1 MMSSNAGEPKYI
13 GNRDRLLE
21 IETTYD
27 YNRLNRAQE
36 KGLDCLIIPIVKNPE
51 LELSSLL
58 LKNIKTKEFK
68 SVQSRAV
75 ITQYGRGVLEYPED
89 EWQLVQEVFGY
100 GRNRD
105 QSQNWGAYIIPEVLE
120 IDQTVYIPDLIE
132 DIVATGFWYTVWPA
146 GDAIATWD
154 GIKLEIDKQQYLR
167 FQMIG

>member
-1 MMSSNAGEPKYI
+1 M
-13 GNRDRLLE
+13 
-21 IETTYD
+21 
-27 YNRLNRAQE
+27 NRAQE

-89 EWQLVQEVFGY
+89 EWELVQEVFGY

-105 QSQNWGAYIIPEVLE
+105 QSQNWGAYTIPEVLK
-120 IDQTVYIPDLIE
+120 IDQPVYIPDLIE

>member
-1 MMSSNAGEPKYI
+1 MMSSYAGEPKFI

-105 QSQNWGAYIIPEVLE
+105 QSQNWGA
-120 IDQTVYIPDLIE
+120 
-132 DIVATGFWYTVWPA
+132 
-146 GDAIATWD
+146 
-154 GIKLEIDKQQYLR
+154 
-167 FQMIG
+167 